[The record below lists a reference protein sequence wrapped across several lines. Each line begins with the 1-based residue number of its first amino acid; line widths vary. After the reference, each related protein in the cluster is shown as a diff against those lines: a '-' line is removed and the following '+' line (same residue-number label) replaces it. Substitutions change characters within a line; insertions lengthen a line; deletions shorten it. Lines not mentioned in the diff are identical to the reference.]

1 MSKPVTFASPDS
13 NNPLRAAYEAYV
25 KRNVEKGAKPLNP
38 DEWFELVQVVE
49 GIKTGF
55 QMPKLVPDGKHGDD
69 VVYKVDFKNEEARK
83 LHEEAVRDQFIA
95 MMIDN
100 GISKTLTLYERA
112 RHSIE
117 LGEERSMSVRQ
128 TTPCVMCGDILC
140 RWAR

>member
-1 MSKPVTFASPDS
+1 M
-13 NNPLRAAYEAYV
+13 
-25 KRNVEKGAKPLNP
+25 
-38 DEWFELVQVVE
+38 
-49 GIKTGF
+49 
-55 QMPKLVPDGKHGDD
+55 
-69 VVYKVDFKNEEARK
+69 
-83 LHEEAVRDQFIA
+83 RDQFIA